1 MWGLRGCDIEASVD
15 CVNGSGRAR
24 RDGWVQ
30 GRVTSSKRLMLNLER
45 VVEDNDDRIYTSWNL
60 N

>member
-45 VVEDNDDRIYTSWNL
+45 VVEDNDDRI
-60 N
+60 